1 MQKKAA
7 EKPFPRELE
16 ITYVRGDSE
25 GSRRER
31 KLQMYC
37 TVCIRSPTATTLLL
51 NDRELR

>member
-25 GSRRER
+25 GSRREKIADVLYSMHQKSHR
-31 KLQMYC
+31 HNLVAK
-37 TVCIRSPTATTLLL
+37 
-51 NDRELR
+51 